1 MGDKLE
7 LQVMRALVWSRARG
21 YCEKCGGQLPDS
33 WALHHRKLRSRGGKD
48 EVSNFLALHHEC
60 HNLGTD
66 SVHANPSMAT
76 DKGFMVPSWEE
87 PSEYPVML
95 SDGSVVTLTQE
106 GTYNYIQRK
115 TAW

>member
-1 MGDKLE
+1 MKTKID
-7 LQVMRALVWSRARG
+7 LQVIRALVWARARG

-48 EVSNFLALHHEC
+48 EISNLLALHHEC

-87 PSEYPVML
+87 PSEYPL
-95 SDGSVVTLTQE
+95 ILPDGSVVKLTPE
-106 GTYNYIQRK
+106 GNYQYIERK
-115 TAW
+115 AKW